1 MEHFNIAVIAG
12 DGVGP
17 EVIEEG
23 KKVFSEISRIDG
35 NFSVSFY
42 TGSVFF
48 HIDSAIFKVST
59 KKTEIFT
66 ENCNHSVNCSVSGN
80 IFRIYKSFC
89 VTFIRGNLQAF
100 HKS

>member
-23 KKVFSEISRIDG
+23 KKVFSGISRIDG

-59 KKTEIFT
+59 EKTAIFT
-66 ENCNHSVNCSVSGN
+66 ENCNHSVDNSISCN
-80 IFRIYKSFC
+80 IFSFYKSFRLKA
-89 VTFIRGNLQAF
+89 FRGNLQTF